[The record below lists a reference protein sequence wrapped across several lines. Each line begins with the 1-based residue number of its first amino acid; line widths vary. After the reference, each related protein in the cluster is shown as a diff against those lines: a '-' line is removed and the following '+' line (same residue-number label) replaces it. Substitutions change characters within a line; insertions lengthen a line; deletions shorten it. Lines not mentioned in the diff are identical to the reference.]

1 MSDITL
7 VIPPFTQL
15 NTPYPS
21 ITYLNRYLKAQG
33 YTATLLDAS
42 IQVATQI
49 FSAEVFSEIF
59 AEIEQ
64 AIDQGEEFPEEVWMM
79 LSRKHHILAVLDLV
93 ILHLQGQQSSLHYRV
108 VGGSFLPQTPRLT
121 RIDLSYFGTMGSLDA
136 SKYLCTLFLED
147 LSDLIKACIDIGFDF
162 GRYQAHLATGSVTL
176 DPIIERIEQTTLI
189 DHYID
194 EITDTIETPCVGISI
209 PFAGTL
215 YAALRMGKRL
225 KERGHKVWL
234 GGGYVNTELRSC
246 EDPRVWSYCDALCF
260 DNGEEPLLNLLH
272 RHQGKD
278 FQLIRT
284 KTPEGYFSN
293 EAQAQNPFTAVGDY
307 GDLELSLYIQ
317 LLDSLSPAHRIWS
330 DGRWNKFT
338 IAHGCYWKKCSFC
351 DIHLDYISRYVPA
364 QTAHLVDQIEEI
376 IAQTGQRGF
385 HFVDEAAPPKAL
397 KDFALEILRR
407 GLQISFWGN
416 IRFEKSYTPDLC
428 ALLSKAGLVMV
439 TGGLEVAEER
449 LLAKMNKGV
458 SLEQV
463 IQATHAFQSAGI
475 LVHAYLMYGFP
486 SQTEKETLAS
496 MEMVR
501 QLFEAKLL
509 DSAFWHRF
517 VLTRHSGVYAD
528 VKEYGITIKP
538 QPDNIFATNDIEHE
552 DPRGGDH
559 DIFDEILPYALGLWM
574 RGENLQ
580 QPVYQYFEKKM
591 PKIKTPRDFVAK
603 QVAHLGRNP
612 IKETA
617 FLLWTGEDILETGE
631 GVLVVGADRVLEIE
645 LDQEQAAWL
654 LENIGRL
661 HPSEKLVRY
670 GEFVSDFPAEHKG
683 KLRKI
688 VRKLRKCGL
697 LFL

>member
-7 VIPPFTQL
+7 LIPPFTQL

-21 ITYLNRYLKAQG
+21 ILYLNRYLKSQG
-33 YTATLLDAS
+33 YAPKLLDAS
-42 IQVATQI
+42 IQVATRV
-49 FSAEVFSEIF
+49 FSRAVFSEIF
-59 AEIEQ
+59 ALIEE
-64 AIDQGEEFPEEVWMM
+64 AIDEGEEFPEEVWMM
-79 LSRKHHILAVLDLV
+79 LSRKNRILAVIDLV
-93 ILHLQGQQSSLHYRV
+93 ILHLQGKQPSLHYRV
-108 VGGSFLPQTPRLT
+108 VGGSFLPETPRLSSL
-121 RIDLSYFGTMGSLDA
+121 DLSYFGLMGSLDA
-136 SKYLCTLFLED
+136 SKYLCTLFIED
-147 LSDLIKACIDIGFDF
+147 LSDLIKTCIDIGFDF
-162 GRYQAHLATGSVTL
+162 GKYQAHLATGSVTL
-176 DPIIERIEQTTLI
+176 DPIIARIDETTLI

-194 EITDTIETPCVGISI
+194 EITDTITTDCVAISI

-215 YAALRMGKRL
+215 YAGLRMGKRL
-225 KERGHKVWL
+225 KERGIKVWI

-246 EDPRVWSYCDALCF
+246 EDSRIWEYCDALCF
-260 DNGEEPLLNLLH
+260 DDGEEPLLNLLTQ
-272 RHQGKD
+272 HQGKE

-284 KTPEGYFSN
+284 KTPEGYFEN
-293 EAQAQNPFTAVGDY
+293 EEKAQNPFTAVGDY
-307 GDLELSLYIQ
+307 GDLDLSIYLQ

-351 DIHLDYISRYVPA
+351 DIHLDYISRYVPV
-364 QTAHLVDQIEEI
+364 QTVELVDQIEEVI
-376 IAQTGQRGF
+376 EKTGQRGF

-428 ALLSKAGLVMV
+428 ALLAKAGLIMV

-449 LLAKMNKGV
+449 LLKKMNKGV

-463 IQATHAFQSAGI
+463 IQSTHAFQSAGI

-509 DSAFWHRF
+509 NSAFWHRF
-517 VLTRHSGVYAD
+517 VLTRHSGVYANPQN
-528 VKEYGITIKP
+528 YGVRIKP
-538 QPDNIFATNDIEHE
+538 QPENIFATNDIEHE
-552 DPRGGDH
+552 DPKGGEH
-559 DIFDEILPYALGLWM
+559 DLFDEVLPYSLRLWM

-580 QPVYQYFEKKM
+580 VPVNQYFEKRM
-591 PKIKTPRDFVAK
+591 PKIKIPKDFVSK
-603 QVAHLGRNP
+603 QVQHLGRNP
-612 IKETA
+612 IKESA

-631 GVLVVGADRVLEIE
+631 GVLVIGAKRVMEIE
-645 LDQEQAAWL
+645 LDEEQVSWL
-654 LENIGRL
+654 VENIGHL
-661 HPSEKLVRY
+661 HPSKKRVRY
-670 GEFVSDFPAEHKG
+670 GEFISGFPVEHKG
-683 KLRKI
+683 QTRKI